1 MSDSGNPAANKTV
14 ANATLEELITP
25 KLEPGKACLIVI
37 RGRSVGHILELQKLP
52 AVVGRA
58 PDVELTLDDVAVSRR
73 HAQLEKTA
81 EGFVIQDLG
90 STNGV
95 FVNGIRVQR
104 QKLRDGDRLQVGT
117 TTILKFCMQ
126 DELEASFQKTLYD
139 SATRDSLTG
148 LYNRRFFLDTLEVD
162 FQYSYRN
169 DTPLSLLM
177 LDLDH
182 FKMVNDSHGHP
193 AGDTVLKGTSG
204 LIQRGL
210 RSEDV
215 ASRHGG
221 EEFAVLL
228 RYTDGPHGYAIAE
241 RIRQS
246 IEEHR
251 FEYDGR
257 VIRVTASIGL
267 ASLEGRSYRTWQ
279 GLIEAADAYLYKA
292 KQQGRNRT
300 YYVGLDTTDRLTQ
313 STVSLSVDEF
323 RVARAAAG
331 AAPQQRDGAA
341 SEPVLPDA
349 GREKR
354 PLAAGERKPARTK
367 RTRRHR

>member
-37 RGRSVGHILELQKLP
+37 RGRSVGQILELEKLP
-52 AVVGRA
+52 AVVGRS
-58 PDVELTLDDVAVSRR
+58 PDVELPIDDVAVSRR

-81 EGFVIQDLG
+81 DGFVIQDLG

-95 FVNGIRVQR
+95 FVNGIRIQR

-162 FQYSYRN
+162 FSYSYRN
-169 DTPLSLLM
+169 ATPLSLLM

-182 FKMVNDSHGHP
+182 FKTVNDSHGHV
-193 AGDTVLKGTSG
+193 AGDTVLKGTAG

-221 EEFAVLL
+221 EEFVVLL

-246 IEEHR
+246 IEENR
-251 FEYDGR
+251 FEYNGH
-257 VIRVTASIGL
+257 VIRVTVSIGL
-267 ASLEGRSYRTWQ
+267 GSLEGRSHRNWQ
-279 GLIEAADAYLYKA
+279 GLIEAADGYLYKA

-313 STVSLSVDEF
+313 STVSLSVDDF
-323 RVARAAAG
+323 RAARAAAS
-331 AAPQQRDGAA
+331 AAPEQRDRAA
-341 SEPVLPDA
+341 SAPIPSDA
-349 GREKR
+349 SRVMR
-354 PLAAGERKPARTK
+354 PSTAGDRKPAGSK
-367 RTRRHR
+367 RTRRRR